1 MRWWWEDG
9 GRMVGGLWED
19 GGKVDGMMD
28 VECMQVN
35 LQ

>member
-1 MRWWWEDG
+1 MRGW
-9 GRMVGGLWED
+9 WED
-19 GGKVDGMMD
+19 GGKVDGRNGGKVDGTMD